1 MIGPCVSAQDL
12 KWNEGSIVL
21 ASGMVLTGQISM
33 APGQNLILFR
43 KAETSRGASL
53 NEREQFHNGPTAA
66 EALPAYR
73 LTSVFFYDEEANIN
87 RRYVAVGDRK
97 VFPGTQLY
105 ETVIQGKLDV
115 LRRPR
120 SFSVTATDAKDYD
133 YYCRDND
140 TLVPLWKFYSDIYP
154 SLEDASR
161 QHLAAFIKANNLQKG
176 NDGNLIRI
184 IGYYNKLIRSEEALA
199 RY

>member
-1 MIGPCVSAQDL
+1 MIGHWVSAQGL

-21 ASGMVLTGQISM
+21 ASGTVLTGKISM
-33 APGQNLILFR
+33 APGQNLILFG
-43 KAETSRGASL
+43 KAETSPGASL
-53 NEREQFHNGPTAA
+53 NRAEQFHNGTTGV

-73 LTSVFFYDEEANIN
+73 VSSVFFYDEEANIN
-87 RRYVAVGDRK
+87 RRYVAVGDQK

-105 ETVIQGKLDV
+105 ETVLQGKVDV

-120 SFSVTATDAKDYD
+120 SLSANATDAKDYD

-140 TLVPLWKFYSDIYP
+140 TLVPLWRFYRDIYP

-161 QHLAAFIKANNLQKG
+161 QHLTAFI
-176 NDGNLIRI
+176 
-184 IGYYNKLIRSEEALA
+184 
-199 RY
+199 